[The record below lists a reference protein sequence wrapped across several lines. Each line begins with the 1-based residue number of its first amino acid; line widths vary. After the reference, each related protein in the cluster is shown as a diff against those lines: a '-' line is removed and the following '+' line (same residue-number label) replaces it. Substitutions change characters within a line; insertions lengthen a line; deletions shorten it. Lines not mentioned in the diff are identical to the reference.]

1 MTHYLFALVLVIL
14 KLGLKVGAGRSMT
27 RIDMVRAILTF
38 PLDLAF
44 LGLSFGIVYIMS
56 MQTKHQPAATTEEV
70 LLVFSLYITFGI
82 FVALICRKSD
92 MLFNKDEN
100 GWPMLWAGLNYVL
113 TIFALL
119 FSIYIQ

>member
-1 MTHYLFALVLVIL
+1 MTHYLFALALVIL

-27 RIDMVRAILTF
+27 RVDMARAILNF

-44 LGLSFGIVYIMS
+44 LGLSFGIVYITS
-56 MQTKHQPAATTEEV
+56 MQTKHLPTATTEKV
-70 LLVFSLYITFGI
+70 LLVFSLYIAFGI

-92 MLFNKDEN
+92 MLFNKDES
-100 GWPMLWAGLNYVL
+100 GRPLLWAGVNYTL

>member
-1 MTHYLFALVLVIL
+1 MTHYLFALVLVFL
-14 KLGLKVGAGRSMT
+14 KLGLKVGTGRSMT
-27 RIDMVRAILTF
+27 RVDMARAILNF

-56 MQTKHQPAATTEEV
+56 MQTKHLSRATTEEV
-70 LLVFSLYITFGI
+70 LLIFSLYIIFGI
-82 FVALICRKSD
+82 SVAIICRKSD
-92 MLFNKDEN
+92 MLFNKDES
-100 GWPMLWAGLNYVL
+100 GWPLLWTGVNYIL